1 MLAIFST
8 KLAKDLPGN
17 YSPGQRAHTQ
27 RIPCPRIQQWP
38 FRIVHPQS
46 HVVRVLNVLLQR
58 QHLGVAR
65 YVAMARTLRLFAGA
79 SCSRSLGDCIE
90 PNTDKLKLALTALD
104 KRAFM
109 N

>member
-17 YSPGQRAHTQ
+17 SLACLVTLSVSQARE
-27 RIPCPRIQQWP
+27 IQQWP

-65 YVAMARTLRLFAGA
+65 YVAMARNLRLFAGA
-79 SCSRSLGDCIE
+79 SCSRSLGDCVE

-104 KRAFM
+104 KCAFM